1 MKIYPIFI
9 PHAGCPHRCLFCAQD
24 RSTNQAAVVNLD
36 AAEAWLEKVL
46 PGEGDGEIAFY
57 GGSFSLL
64 PRARQERCL
73 TMAGRFVKAGR
84 VTGIRIST
92 RPDALA
98 ADCVARLQAAG
109 VTTVEIGVQ
118 SFEDAVLAASLRGH
132 SAADSVGAIERCR
145 RAGLSVAVQLMPGL
159 PGGDGG
165 EALRSL
171 RQALQLAPAYVRIYP
186 VVVVEGTALAEL
198 WRTGGY
204 IPWSLDLAV
213 EVCADMLRLCRL
225 AGVPVIRLGLQGDP
239 RLEANLL
246 AGPYHPAFG
255 QLVRSRLWRR
265 ALSRVGSTGGQIAIS
280 PHDLGDARGHRSEN
294 MVWLEETGVAMRL
307 ITDKTVARDFLSLSG
322 GNLSLMELSARG
334 GRHD

>member
-24 RSTNQAAVVNLD
+24 RSTNQAAIVNLD
-36 AAEAWLEKVL
+36 EAEAWLEKVL
-46 PGEGDGEIAFY
+46 PGAGDGEIAFY

-73 TMAGRFVKAGR
+73 LMAGRFVKAKR
-84 VTGIRIST
+84 VTGIRVST
-92 RPDALA
+92 RPDALS
-98 ADCVARLQAAG
+98 ADSVARLQAAA

-118 SFEDAVLAASLRGH
+118 SFDDAVLAASWRGH
-132 SAADSVGAIERCR
+132 SAADSVAAIERCR
-145 RAGLSVAVQLMPGL
+145 TAGLAVAVQLMPGL
-159 PGGDGG
+159 PGGDGD

-171 RQALQLAPAYVRIYP
+171 RQALQLAPAYLRIYP

-204 IPWSLDLAV
+204 TPWSLDLAV
-213 EVCADMLRLCRL
+213 EVCADMLHLCRL

-239 RLEANLL
+239 QLEANLL
-246 AGPYHPAFG
+246 AGPYHQAFG

-265 ALSRVGSTGGQIAIS
+265 ALASVAPAGGQLIIN
-280 PHDLGDARGHRSEN
+280 PHDLGDARGHRGEN
-294 MVWLEETGVAMRL
+294 MLWLEKSGVAMRL
-307 ITDKTVARDFLSLSG
+307 TTDKTVARDFLSLSG
-322 GNLSLMELSARG
+322 RNVPLMELSARG